1 MIIMIVNCIIG
12 NETFT
17 YTTDIRDNLSQ
28 RKSFDELAQKTFGLS
43 FEHWYQLGYWT
54 DHYVPHVLVTGGEVV
69 ANVSVN
75 IIDSLLGGQPK
86 RFIQLGTVMTDE
98 HFRRRGL
105 SAFLIKQILQ
115 EWEPRCDGIYLYAND
130 SVLDF
135 YPRFGFISTLE
146 TEYSMAVPGGK
157 AEAVRLDMTNPADVD
172 FLLTRYRA
180 GNPFSA
186 LPMLRSEGLLMFY
199 CAQFLKENV
208 YRVDNAAVVA
218 AFEGNLM
225 RCYDVFA
232 PDEAELGEIL
242 MKTAQPETRTAVLS
256 FTPIVTAGLLAQ
268 IRREPDTTL
277 FWHSS
282 KPDIFR
288 EGDRMFPLLSHA

>member
-1 MIIMIVNCIIG
+1 MIIMIVNRIIG

-17 YTTDIRDNLSQ
+17 YTTDVRDNPSL
-28 RKSFDELAQKTFGLS
+28 RKSFNELAQKTFGLS
-43 FEHWYQLGYWT
+43 FENWYQLGYWT
-54 DHYVPHVLVTGGEVV
+54 DHYVPHALVTGGEVV
-69 ANVSVN
+69 ANVSVT
-75 IIDSLLGGQPK
+75 IIDSRLGGRPK

-105 SAFLIKQILQ
+105 SAFLIRQILQ
-115 EWEPRCDGIYLYAND
+115 EWETRCDGIYLYAND

-135 YPRFGFISTLE
+135 YPRFGFSRTAE
-146 TEYSMAVPGGK
+146 TECSMAVPGGK
-157 AEAVRLDMTNPADVD
+157 AEAVQLDMINPADVD
-172 FLLTRYRA
+172 VLLTRYRA

-208 YRVDNAAVVA
+208 YRMGNAVVVA
-218 AFEGNLM
+218 AFEGHSML
-225 RCYDVFA
+225 CYDVFA
-232 PDEAELGEIL
+232 PAGTDLREIL
-242 MKTAQPETRTAVLS
+242 VKTARSDTRTVLLG
-256 FTPIVTAGLLAQ
+256 FTPTETAGLRAET
-268 IRREPDTTL
+268 RREPDTTL

-288 EGDRMFPLLSHA
+288 GGGRMFPLLSHA